1 MNQLKPKYRKLSS
14 LSFVLVAL
22 VCCGYSIFQTSS
34 MASFSTAYGS
44 SPASKKASTLKANS
58 FLYRKIEG
66 FGLNMYVVQLS
77 NTSKPQEIRFQAPYT
92 HQMWL
97 GADGSGRIQR
107 TDGKPEFLSAQD
119 RVIWE
124 AAGKPKLS
132 SRSFTIDH
140 KAGELSDP
148 TVLPLDITAL
158 AQTIRNRAKQ
168 NNIPIEG
175 AMFDETLSI
184 LVTLQTK
191 AELRRP
197 LFEVMANIPGVKRSE
212 NVTDPQGRAGI
223 SLSYTDTQ
231 AGKQTRVIFEPQTYD
246 VLSDEIVLLKRVP
259 ELNVS
264 TPFVLSWTTY
274 SVPKAVASTSDV
286 P

>member
-1 MNQLKPKYRKLSS
+1 MQASS
-14 LSFVLVAL
+14 
-22 VCCGYSIFQTSS
+22 I
-34 MASFSTAYGS
+34 ASFSTAYGS
-44 SPASKKASTLKANS
+44 SLTFSETSTLKPGS
-58 FLYRKIEG
+58 FLYRKTEG
-66 FGLNMYVVQLS
+66 FGLNMYMVQLP
-77 NTSKPQEIRFQAPYT
+77 NTGNAQEIRFQAPYT

-119 RVIWE
+119 RAIWE

-132 SRSFTIDH
+132 QSFTIDH
-140 KAGELSDP
+140 KVGELSDP
-148 TVLPLDITAL
+148 TVLPGDRTAL

-191 AELRRP
+191 PELHRP
-197 LFEVMANIPGVKRSE
+197 LFEVMASIPGVERSE
-212 NVTDPQGRAGI
+212 NVTDRQGRAGI
-223 SLSYTDTQ
+223 SLSYTDSQT
-231 AGKQTRVIFEPQTYD
+231 GKQTRVIFEPQTYY
-246 VLSDEIVLLKRVP
+246 VLSDEIVLLKRMP

-264 TPFVLSWTTY
+264 TPFVMSWTTY
-274 SVPKAVASTSDV
+274 FASSTVASTSNK
-286 P
+286 PFE